1 MRLLLVRHGQTDA
14 NLHRRI
20 QGQSDGELNAAGI
33 AQVEAL
39 AASLK
44 DTPLDAILSSPL
56 RRARHTA
63 EAIARYHRLNVL
75 VTPLLAEWNCGA
87 LDGLPAEEFRALL
100 KQSGLPLAQFR
111 PPGGETLSEVR
122 QRAEDFLAGLAAFP
136 PGRTVLV
143 CSHGDLL
150 RALLSVLQQVE
161 AEATAGVYF
170 ENAAVTTLEQQ
181 GGGWRL
187 VEMNRLP

>member
-20 QGQSDGELNAAGI
+20 QGQSDGALNAAGV
-33 AQVEAL
+33 AQVEKL
-39 AASLK
+39 AEHLQ

-56 RRARHTA
+56 RRARDTA
-63 EAIARYHRLNVL
+63 EAIARGRGLRVI
-75 VTPLLAEWNCGA
+75 VTPLLSEWNCGA
-87 LDGLPAEEFRALL
+87 LDGLPAQEFIALL
-100 KQSGLPLAQFR
+100 KASNLPLAQFR
-111 PPGGETLSEVR
+111 PPGGETLAEVR
-122 QRAEDFLAGLAAFP
+122 QRAEDFLEVLAAFP
-136 PGRTVLV
+136 PGRTALV

-150 RALLSVLQQVE
+150 RALLSVAQQVE

-181 GGGWRL
+181 DGAWRL